1 MGMEL
6 INRITIKK
14 NAVYLSHKSINDSA
28 PFHSS
33 EYSRLTEIY
42 QTKGRKELDKKL
54 MKLLTNYAELR
65 GKHKSI
71 IPYQKV
77 LDDYYTVGKYPL
89 KTQIYNYQT
98 LFYDKEYDE
107 TKVGMPKDVLKEKL
121 NSMENEFYNQLAS
134 DVEKYRNEENTL
146 QNEQSLENDEE
157 LEF

>member
-1 MGMEL
+1 MGIEL

-14 NAVYLSHKSINDSA
+14 NAVYLSHKSINDSDI
-28 PFHSS
+28 FHSS
-33 EYSRLTEIY
+33 EQSRLTKIY
-42 QTKGRKELDKKL
+42 QTKGRKELDKEI
-54 MKLLTNYAELR
+54 MKMLTDYAQLR

-77 LDDYYTVGKYPL
+77 LNDYYKVGKYPL

-107 TKVGMPKDVLKEKL
+107 SKVGMPKDVLKEKL

-134 DVEKYRNEENTL
+134 DVEKYRKEESTI

>member
-14 NAVYLSHKSINDSA
+14 KAVYLSHKSINDSA
-28 PFHSS
+28 PFYSS
-33 EYSRLTEIY
+33 EQSRLTEIY
-42 QTKGRKELDKKL
+42 QTKGRKELDKEIIK
-54 MKLLTNYAELR
+54 MLTDYAQLR
-65 GKHKSI
+65 GRHKSI

-98 LFYDKEYDE
+98 LYYDKEYDE
-107 TKVGMPKDVLKEKL
+107 TKAGMPKDVLKEKL